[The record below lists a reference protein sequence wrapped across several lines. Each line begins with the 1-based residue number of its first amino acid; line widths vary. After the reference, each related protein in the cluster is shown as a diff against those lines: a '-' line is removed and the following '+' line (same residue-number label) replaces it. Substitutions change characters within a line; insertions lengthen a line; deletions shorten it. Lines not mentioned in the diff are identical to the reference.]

1 MIYVC
6 GKSFRGCLSLYGFLD
21 CRPLISCVMNSNR
34 PGANSISRHE
44 TAAARQIKNYSARQQ
59 NSGTEGEGKEYSG
72 RGWVDRPV
80 DGYAHIYSDGT
91 NVSVLFQSR
100 EDFIFGMNL
109 IAVTACQCAVVIL
122 TVQVMETHFH
132 LIAKGR
138 SRDCDRFARSI
149 AIKLESYLTKTGR
162 RFAVNGHI
170 RVSNDP
176 IATENELKTK
186 FMYVYRNAISA
197 GYPLAPW
204 KYEWGPGDIYFVDHN
219 SIMMLGRRI
228 GEYPVLTRRAMFHT
242 ATRLPEDWR
251 CNDEGMLLP
260 HSYIDWK
267 SVESLFKSPKAFLA
281 FLSQKKDVEAEIDR
295 ECSAGVVHRV
305 SETELRREAKAMCA
319 ALWGLPTISRASV
332 EQRMAVAQK
341 LWSDRRTYS
350 LSVLSRVAMLDK
362 AVLESVFGK

>member
-1 MIYVC
+1 
-6 GKSFRGCLSLYGFLD
+6 
-21 CRPLISCVMNSNR
+21 MNYD
-34 PGANSISRHE
+34 GQDANSRCRRE
-44 TAAARQIKNYSARQQ
+44 TSDVRRIMNYNVRQQ

-72 RGWVDRPV
+72 RGWIDRPV

-100 EDFIFGMNL
+100 DDFVFGMNL
-109 IAVTACQCAVVIL
+109 IAVTAYQCAVEIL

-132 LIAKGR
+132 LIVKG
-138 SRDCDRFARSI
+138 SPRDSDRFARSI
-149 AIKLESYLTKTGR
+149 ASKLESYLTRTGR
-162 RFAVNGHI
+162 RFAVKGHI

-197 GYPLAPW
+197 GYPFAPW

-219 SIMMLGRRI
+219 HIMMLGRRI

-242 ATRLPEDWR
+242 ATKLPEDWR
-251 CNDEGMLLP
+251 CNEEGMLLP
-260 HSYIDWK
+260 HCYIDWK
-267 SVESLFKSPKAFLA
+267 AVENLFKSPRAFLA
-281 FLSQKKDVEAEIDR
+281 FLSQKKDVEAALDR
-295 ECSAGVVHRV
+295 ECSVGAVHRA
-305 SETELRREAKAMCA
+305 SETELRREARSMCVD
-319 ALWGLPTISRASV
+319 LWGLPTVSKASV

-350 LSVLSRVAMLDK
+350 LSVLSRVTMLDK
-362 AVLESVFGK
+362 AVLESVFGFQSGCVEDF